1 LSLPQPGR
9 VVNPRAALGR
19 VVHSS
24 RARGDYTLSSDYDL
38 LVGLREDDG
47 KRLIDRMAEFDPLVE
62 GGVEF
67 LPYGRSEW
75 ERMFGDLNPLI
86 LDALE
91 HGIVLWNRGGF
102 AAIRE
107 TFRRWRAQGLLEPWR
122 SGWRINA

>member
-1 LSLPQPGR
+1 
-9 VVNPRAALGR
+9 